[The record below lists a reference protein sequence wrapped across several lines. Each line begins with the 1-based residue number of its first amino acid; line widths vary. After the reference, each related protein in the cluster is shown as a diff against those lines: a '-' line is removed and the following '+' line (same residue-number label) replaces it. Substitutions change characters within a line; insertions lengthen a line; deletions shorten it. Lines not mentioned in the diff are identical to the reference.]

1 MVRSMTAQ
9 PALRHTLHRHKRIGV
24 WHDLQRDWRGWSRG
38 ERIAAPIV
46 LGCMIAATVPV
57 LWLVSL

>member
-1 MVRSMTAQ
+1 MMAR
-9 PALRHTLHRHKRIGV
+9 PALRHSLHRRPRSGLWRDV
-24 WHDLQRDWRGWSRG
+24 QRDWRSWSRG

>member
-1 MVRSMTAQ
+1 MMVR
-9 PALRHTLHRHKRIGV
+9 PALRHSPHRRTGLWRDV
-24 WHDLQRDWRGWSRG
+24 QRDWRRWSRG

>member
-1 MVRSMTAQ
+1 MVRSMMAR
-9 PALRHTLHRHKRIGV
+9 PALRHSLQKRARVGLWRNV
-24 WHDLQRDWRGWSRG
+24 RRDWRRWSRG
-38 ERIAAPIV
+38 ERIAAPLV